1 MFHVKKAYKAMSSNR
16 SALQSSFSGG
26 GDSRSRI
33 MAKIAPKG
41 EVFAGKD
48 LTEILNTVEFL
59 VSRKKFFTYHSW
71 PENLKKSRQKLVK
84 SNKSK

>member
-1 MFHVKKAYKAMSSNR
+1 MFHVKKAYIAMSSSR
-16 SALQSSFSGG
+16 SALQSSFTG

-48 LTEILNTVEFL
+48 LTEILHKLEFL
-59 VSRKKFFTYHSW
+59 VSRFFFSHTTAG
-71 PENLKKSRQKLVK
+71 QKI
-84 SNKSK
+84 

>member
-1 MFHVKKAYKAMSSNR
+1 MFHVKKAYKAMSSSR
-16 SALQSSFSGG
+16 SALQSSFTG

-48 LTEILNTVEFL
+48 
-59 VSRKKFFTYHSW
+59 
-71 PENLKKSRQKLVK
+71 
-84 SNKSK
+84 